1 MATLSSSGNLING
14 LSDYQRIYHQSQAA
28 IAVSMFYLNPS
39 RPLRQ
44 GEPSK
49 ADAAE
54 SISFNTMMR
63 DGAQKE
69 IERLQAGNRP
79 PKPTPRKQP
88 KKKRISKPKG
98 RR

>member
-1 MATLSSSGNLING
+1 MATLSDSGNLING
-14 LSDYQRIYHQSQAA
+14 LSDYQRIYNDSQVA
-28 IAVSMFYLNPS
+28 IARATFYLNPS

-54 SISFNTMMR
+54 TISFSTMMR
-63 DGAQKE
+63 DGAKKE
-69 IERLQAGNRP
+69 IERLQNGNRQ
-79 PKPTPRKQP
+79 PKPTSKKKP
-88 KKKRISKPKG
+88 KKKPISKPKG

>member
-63 DGAQKE
+63 DGAKKE
-69 IERLQAGNRP
+69 IERLQAGNRQ
-79 PKPTPRKQP
+79 PKPKPRKAP
-88 KKKRISKPKG
+88 KKKPIAKLKG
-98 RR
+98 RK

>member
-28 IAVSMFYLNPS
+28 IAVNMFYLNPG

-54 SISFNTMMR
+54 NIAFNTMMR

-79 PKPTPRKQP
+79 PKPKPRRQP
-88 KKKRISKPKG
+88 KKKRVSKPKG